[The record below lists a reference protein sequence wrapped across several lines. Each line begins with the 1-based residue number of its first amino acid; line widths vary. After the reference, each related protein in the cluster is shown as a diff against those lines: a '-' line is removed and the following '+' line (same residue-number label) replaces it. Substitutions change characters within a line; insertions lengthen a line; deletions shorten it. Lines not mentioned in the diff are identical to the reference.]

1 MEENKEKTFNGMA
14 THDERNNEWKKHK
27 QKINTPNQVK
37 KWKEKYQT
45 EIATRA
51 MTTTKNERTKKIQ
64 SFAKS
69 GAKNPLNVN
78 KRVRKRRSRAL
89 SVYSVLMLCVCVYM
103 CVAKSKQCRHTK
115 CKQQKGIVCVHN
127 GGKKLTEKCQ
137 AKKKI
142 NTQRA
147 ATAAGTKKANRKI
160 MD

>member
-89 SVYSVLMLCVCVYM
+89 SVYSVLMLCVCV
-103 CVAKSKQCRHTK
+103 H
-115 CKQQKGIVCVHN
+115 VC
-127 GGKKLTEKCQ
+127 GEE
-137 AKKKI
+137 
-142 NTQRA
+142 
-147 ATAAGTKKANRKI
+147 
-160 MD
+160 